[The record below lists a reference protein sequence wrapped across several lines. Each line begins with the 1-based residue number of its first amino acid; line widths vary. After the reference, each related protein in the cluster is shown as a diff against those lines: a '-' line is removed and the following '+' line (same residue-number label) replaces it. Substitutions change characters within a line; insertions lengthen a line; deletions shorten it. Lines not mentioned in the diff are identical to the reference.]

1 MIKRSKKELWS
12 MIDPVIALGVMTRT
26 QMAIL
31 FRRLGKVA
39 EAECLSSEEIT
50 ELLDA
55 VVQLRQAVV
64 ETSKDTSGSIVLG
77 GEVPANK
84 EEAVRELQDIAK
96 ELNELVANNCMPE
109 AARKGLRGSLN
120 TIQRLL
126 REI

>member
-1 MIKRSKKELWS
+1 

-26 QMAIL
+26 QVAIL

-39 EAECLSSEEIT
+39 EAECLSSEQIT
-50 ELLDA
+50 EVLDA

-96 ELNELVANNCMPE
+96 ELNELVADNLTPE

-120 TIQRLL
+120 TIQRFL